1 MKRELAPLVMFVYN
15 RLDSVEQTVENLRKN
30 ELADQTDLFIFSDA
44 AKKENQEENVK
55 LVREYIHKIDGFNSV
70 HILEAEKN
78 KGLAK
83 SVITGVTEIINE
95 RGKVIVVEDDLIA
108 APQFLSFMNAAL
120 DFYESEKRIWSISGY
135 QFPFEMP
142 ETYTKTIYAAYRS
155 SSWGWAT
162 WKDRWETIDWKIQD
176 YDSYKYNLV
185 KIAKFCRGGTDL
197 DKMLRYQM
205 KGKIDSWA
213 IRWCYNQYKQDK
225 LTIYPTKSLVNN
237 IGTDGRG
244 THCDPTSRRFG
255 TKLANNFEYSFEHGL
270 LPENEIMKRY
280 RKIVN
285 RSIFRKAHSYIQ
297 SVIAKRKGLISC

>member
-1 MKRELAPLVMFVYN
+1 MKRELAPVVMFVYN
-15 RLDSVEQTVENLRKN
+15 RLDSVEQTIENLRKN
-30 ELADQTDLFIFSDA
+30 ESADQTDLFIFSDA

-95 RGKVIVVEDDLIA
+95 RGKVIVVEDDLIT

-162 WKDRWETIDWKIQD
+162 WKDRWETIDWNIED
-176 YDSYKYNLV
+176 YDSYKYNPA

-197 DKMLRYQM
+197 DKMLRCQM
-205 KGKIDSWA
+205 QGKIDSWA
-213 IRWCYNQYKQDK
+213 IRWCYNQCKQDK

-244 THCDPTSRRFG
+244 THCDPTSVRFKQ
-255 TKLANNFEYSFEHGL
+255 TLATDFEYKFEHDMTVDR
-270 LPENEIMKRY
+270 EVMKRY
-280 RKIVN
+280 RKVVN
-285 RSIFRKAHSYIQ
+285 RSILRKIQ
-297 SVIAKRKGLISC
+297 NMVKRFI

>member
-1 MKRELAPLVMFVYN
+1 MKRELAPVVMFVYN
-15 RLDSVEQTVENLRKN
+15 RLDSIEQTIENLKKN
-30 ELADQTDLFIFSDA
+30 VLANQTDLFIFSDA
-44 AKKENQEENVK
+44 AKKENQAENVR
-55 LVREYIHKIDGFNSV
+55 LVREYIHKIVGFNSV
-70 HILEAEKN
+70 HIIEAEEN
-78 KGLAK
+78 RGLAK
-83 SVITGVTEIINE
+83 SVISGVTEIINK
-95 RGKVIVVEDDLIA
+95 RGKIIVVEDDLVT

-142 ETYTKTIYAAYRS
+142 QTYTKTIYAAYRS

-162 WKDRWETIDWKIQD
+162 WKERWETIDWEIED

-205 KGKIDSWA
+205 QGKIDSWA

-225 LTIYPTKSLVNN
+225 LTIYPIKSLVNN

-244 THCDPTSRRFG
+244 THCDPTSVRFRQ
-255 TKLANNFEYSFEHGL
+255 TLASDFKYEFEHNVTV
-270 LPENEIMKRY
+270 EREVMKRY
-280 RKIVN
+280 RKLVN
-285 RSIFRKAHSYIQ
+285 RSVLRKIVNMIKLSLVSYEN
-297 SVIAKRKGLISC
+297 L

>member
-1 MKRELAPLVMFVYN
+1 MKRELAPVVMFVYN
-15 RLDSVEQTVENLRKN
+15 RLDSVEQTIEKLKEN
-30 ELADQTDLFIFSDA
+30 ELADQTDLFVFSDA
-44 AKKENQEENVK
+44 AKKENQAENVR
-55 LVREYIHKIDGFNSV
+55 LVRKYIHKIVGFNSV
-70 HILEAEKN
+70 HIIEAEKN
-78 KGLAK
+78 KGLAE

-95 RGKVIVVEDDLIA
+95 RGKVIVVEDDLIT
-108 APQFLSFMNAAL
+108 APQFLAFMNDAL
-120 DFYESEKRIWSISGY
+120 DFYESEKRIWAISGY

-185 KIAKFCRGGTDL
+185 RIAKFRRGGTDL

-205 KGKIDSWA
+205 QGKIDSWA

-244 THCDPTSRRFG
+244 THCDPTAVRFRQ
-255 TKLANNFEYSFEHGL
+255 TLATNFKYEFEHNL
-270 LPENEIMKRY
+270 VVNREVMRRY
-280 RKIVN
+280 RKVVN
-285 RSIFRKAHSYIQ
+285 RSIWRRIRNLARKLL
-297 SVIAKRKGLISC
+297 KK